1 MSRFLLRLMPG
12 LRELLHYKREWW
24 RPDLQAGLSVAAV
37 SLPVS
42 IAYAQLGGFSP
53 ITGLYST
60 VLPMIAYALFG
71 SSRQMIMGPD
81 AATSAVF
88 FATLAPLAV
97 PGSDEYLALA
107 VSITIL
113 SGLMCIAA
121 GRFRL
126 GFLGDFLSRPILIGL
141 LNGVAVTILVSQS
154 GKVLGLALSGK
165 DTIGQLISLLTQWHH
180 LHWPTVILS
189 AGTCAVFIAV
199 KALWPRGPAALLA
212 VAAAVIASFVLKLP
226 QRGVA
231 VIGEI
236 PSGLPNLVMPS
247 VPHELLGTIV
257 PASFAILLVSFSS
270 TMLTS
275 RSFASRNGYHVDG
288 NQDFVALGTTHLA
301 AALCQGFAVGG
312 SSSRTLVND
321 QAGGKSRMV
330 SIVAALAVL
339 LVLFFLTDVLAAM
352 PLAALGAILL
362 ISAIG
367 LIDLNALRELRRFS
381 RAELALALV
390 TTAGVILFGVMS
402 GIVVAVTMALLRF
415 LSQVTR
421 PAEQRFGRIPGYDG
435 FYELAHYPEA
445 RAVPGMLVYRFESPL
460 TFFNADYFRRRVMS
474 LAKVEQPRW
483 VVIDAMSMTKND
495 ITGFRALD
503 ELRQGLAARNMQLVI
518 AGRTVQVLNR
528 LRSLGMDPE
537 ETGVLFFPSRQAA
550 LAAYVAEY
558 GPFEGVDPSRLL
570 PSFLRG
576 GNGQRAPQEP

>member
-1 MSRFLLRLMPG
+1 MPRFLLRLMPG

-60 VLPMIAYALFG
+60 VLPMIAYAFFG

-81 AATSAVF
+81 AATCAVF

-113 SGLMCIAA
+113 SGLFCIVA

-154 GKVLGLALSGK
+154 GKVLGLSLQGR
-165 DTIGQLISLLTQWHH
+165 DTIGQAMSLFTQWRH
-180 LHWPTVILS
+180 LHWPTVLLS
-189 AGTCAVFIAV
+189 AGTCGVFVSIKV
-199 KALWPRGPAALLA
+199 FWPRGPAALLA
-212 VAAAVIASFVLKLP
+212 VVSALLASFLLKLP
-226 QRGVA
+226 ERGVA
-231 VIGEI
+231 IIGDI
-236 PSGLPNLVMPS
+236 PSGFPDFVWPS
-247 VPHELLGTIV
+247 FPHEALGALV
-257 PASFAILLVSFSS
+257 PASLAILLVSFSS

-288 NQDFVALGTTHLA
+288 NQDLVALGTTHLA
-301 AALCQGFAVGG
+301 AALSQGFAVGG

-330 SIVAALAVL
+330 SIVAALTVL

-352 PLAALGAILL
+352 PLAALGSILVV
-362 ISAIG
+362 SAVG
-367 LIDLNALRELRRFS
+367 LIDFGGLRELRRFS
-381 RAELALALV
+381 RAEHLLALA
-390 TTAGVILFGVMS
+390 TMAGVILFGVMS
-402 GIVVAVTMALLRF
+402 GIVVAVAIALLRF
-415 LSQVTR
+415 LTQVTR
-421 PAEQRFGRIPGYDG
+421 PAEQLFGRIPGYDG

-445 RAVPGMLVYRFESPL
+445 RAVPGLLIYRFESPL
-460 TFFNADYFRRRVMS
+460 TFFNADYFRRRVTS
-474 LAKVEQPRW
+474 LVKANNPRW
-483 VVIDAMSMTKND
+483 VVIDAISMTKND
-495 ITGFRALD
+495 ITGFHALE
-503 ELRQGLAARNMQLVI
+503 ELRQGLAARKVQLVI

-528 LRSLGMDPE
+528 LRAIGMDPE
-537 ETGVLFFPSRQAA
+537 DTGVLFFPSRQAA
-550 LAAYVAEY
+550 LAAYLAEY

-570 PSFLRG
+570 PAFLRG
-576 GNGQRAPQEP
+576 GTGQRAAETS